1 MDRQLHALGLER
13 YEPALLDEGFESSQD
28 LRNATM
34 EDYLAV
40 GLKIGHARRLVTA
53 MAQDQVAIDAGEDT
67 GETAAKTDAGES
79 VVTDTKKDYIAV
91 DTKSGHARGPSHP
104 GHQALVAIDAGEETV
119 ETAAKMNAEEGMAKI
134 TPSPL
139 KWKFEWGPNR
149 HQPTLVIIDIA
160 EEAERVAEEAERDA
174 NKRAWEAERAAE
186 RAHEESVNASVAWEA
201 KRDRL
206 KRERTMDDIRSTAK
220 RERALRDNRLQFMAC
235 LIGAL
240 LGFLHRHDVHH
251 PASVASS
258 APGRIYENDYAKE
271 SGDHTV
277 SLATAPSFL
286 DASHG
291 VASSAPGRIYE
302 NDYAKESGDHTV
314 SLATAPSFLDAYHG
328 PTHSGGPQ
336 DRRHKPA
343 QEFSPNGSPRMTSD
357 SAQHDSTLE
366 NALVPQDEREAR
378 NPGAANGTNN
388 DANSI
393 GPAKHP
399 PEQTSST
406 PTAHSAEQ
414 NAALPIAA
422 STTTQS
428 APTSAPNADT
438 SAPTAPPSTAAPT
451 ASPTTPA
458 TVPRPAPPSSEST
471 TAPPP
476 PKAASNEVPSVS
488 AQAASPST
496 SAPTAS
502 PTEPTVPSAPPETP
516 APAATQPTTRN
527 LSALAVCPHCRW
539 TGSPANNLADRAAR
553 RTTA

>member
-1 MDRQLHALGLER
+1 MDWQLHALGLER

-40 GLKIGHARRLVTA
+40 GLKIGHARRLFTA

-67 GETAAKTDAGES
+67 VETAAKTDAGES
-79 VVTDTKKDYIAV
+79 VVADTKKDYVAV
-91 DTKSGHARGPSHP
+91 EIKSGHARGPSHP
-104 GHQALVAIDAGEETV
+104 GHQALIAIDAGEETV

-139 KWKFEWGPNR
+139 KWTFEWGPNR

-206 KRERTMDDIRSTAK
+206 KREREDDVRSTAK
-220 RERALRDNRLQFMAC
+220 RERALRDNRRQFWQVMAC
-235 LIGAL
+235 LISLL
-240 LGFLHRHDVHH
+240 LGVLHESHDVYH
-251 PASVASS
+251 PAS
-258 APGRIYENDYAKE
+258 
-271 SGDHTV
+271 
-277 SLATAPSFL
+277 
-286 DASHG
+286 

-458 TVPRPAPPSSEST
+458 TVPRPAPPTSEST